1 MKLPKVDRKTLVKG
15 AVVGLL
21 ALLLA
26 LVVGLAVLWPRCHG
40 GVCPSVDALLAYQ
53 PPQASE
59 VLDRDGRLLARLAP
73 EQRIVIPISAIPKRV
88 AGAFLSVEDRRFY
101 QHHGIDWPRV
111 AGAFLRNLKAL
122 RLREGSSTITMQLS
136 RNVFPD
142 QIGPPHSL
150 RRKLGELVLAREI
163 EKTLAKDRI
172 LELYLNQIYLG
183 NGLYGV
189 EAASRGYFGK
199 SVRDLT
205 AAQAALLAALPK
217 APTGYDPRRFP
228 EAARKRRDLVL
239 ALMAQE
245 GYLTPAELKKARHE
259 KIKLVPLEEPQG
271 APWFVAAVRRELH
284 DKLGPEADRM
294 GLRVRTGLDLRLQKA
309 AEKELGRQIAAV
321 EKASHRSCGRDP
333 DECLEG
339 LFVALD
345 PATGDIRALVGGR
358 DYSLSEFDRVT
369 QARRQ
374 AGSAFKP
381 IVWTAALSAGI
392 PLTTLLGDSSTDY
405 QPADRISMPV
415 GPLNLREALRVS
427 SNRAAV
433 ALGEKVGVDAVIE
446 EARNLGLTTS
456 IPDYPSI
463 VLGTAGVEPLEL
475 TLAYAAFAN
484 GGDKV
489 EPRFIERVESPV
501 GDVLLQT
508 PISRTAVLTPGVAY
522 LMTSVLSDVVERGTG
537 MAARAAGPRD
547 VPMFGKTGTTND
559 AQDVWFVGATPEL
572 VGAVWLGY
580 DQPRPLGKGASGGR
594 LAAPVFGRVLKSYY
608 TVLHPPPPP
617 WSRPPELEERDVD
630 LGSGGLAISGCP
642 PDHAARE
649 LFVPGTAPQDCPEH
663 HGGVVGLIDKV
674 GRWLGPQ

>member
-1 MKLPKVDRKTLVKG
+1 MLAKG
-15 AVVGLL
+15 AAACLL
-21 ALLLA
+21 ACLLA
-26 LVVGLAVLWPRCHG
+26 LVVGLAVLWPRCRG
-40 GVCPSVDALLAYQ
+40 GVCASVDALLAYQ

-73 EQRIVIPISAIPKRV
+73 EQRIVVPISAIPKRV
-88 AGAFLSVEDRRFY
+88 TGAFLSVEDRRFY

-111 AGAFLRNLKAL
+111 GGALLRNLKSL
-122 RLREGSSTITMQLS
+122 RLREGSSTITMQLA

-142 QIGPPHSL
+142 QIGPVHSL

-163 EKTLAKDRI
+163 ENALPKDRI

-189 EAASRGYFGK
+189 EAASRGYFAK
-199 SVRDLT
+199 SVRDLS

-228 EAARKRRDLVL
+228 AQARKRRDLVL
-239 ALMAQE
+239 TLMAQE
-245 GYLTPAELKKARHE
+245 GYLTPAELKKAQHE

-271 APWFVAAVRRELH
+271 APWFVAAVRRELR
-284 DKLGPEADRM
+284 DKFGPDADRM
-294 GLRVRTGLDLRLQKA
+294 GLRVRTGLDLRLQRA
-309 AEKELGRQIAAV
+309 AERELGRQILAV
-321 EKASHRSCGRDP
+321 EKASHRSCGKDP

-345 PATGDIRALVGGR
+345 PSTGDVRALVGGR

-374 AGSAFKP
+374 PGSAFKP
-381 IVWTAALSAGI
+381 IVWSAALSSGI
-392 PLTTLLGDSSTDY
+392 PLTTLLGDSDADY

-433 ALGEKVGVDAVIE
+433 ALGEKVGVPAVID
-446 EARNLGLTTS
+446 EARILGLTTP

-463 VLGTAGVEPLEL
+463 VLGSAGVEPLEL
-475 TLAYAAFAN
+475 TRAYAAFAN
-484 GGDKV
+484 GGGRV
-489 EPRFIERVESPV
+489 EPRFLESVESAA
-501 GDVLLQT
+501 GRLLWQT
-508 PISRTAVLTPGVAY
+508 PVSRLTALTPEVAY
-522 LMTSVLSDVVERGTG
+522 LMTSVLSDVVDRGTG
-537 MAARAAGPRD
+537 MAARAAAPPD

-559 AQDVWFVGATPEL
+559 AQDVWFVGATPDL
-572 VGAVWLGY
+572 VASVWLGY
-580 DQPRPLGKGASGGR
+580 DQPRPLGKHASGGR

-608 TVLHPPPPP
+608 TSLHPPPAP
-617 WSRPPELEERDVD
+617 WTRPPDLEERDVD
-630 LGSGGLAISGCP
+630 LASGGLAISGCP
-642 PDHAARE
+642 PDRVARE
-649 LFVPGTAPQDCPEH
+649 LFVPGTAPQDCQEH
-663 HGGVVGLIDKV
+663 HGGVTGFFDKV
-674 GRWLGPQ
+674 GRWFGSR